1 MLEPI
6 ITVLSFGPGLS
17 LVGFLQSKKGCRF
30 AVPVN
35 PAPKSFAVPAHDL
48 ELCDRALMPILNF
61 AQDSLDI
68 LGHRASPQAGVDDRD
83 RRRCDLVSK
92 ISPRSDWIRELGIE
106 TDFVVAHSPAL
117 KR

>member
-1 MLEPI
+1 
-6 ITVLSFGPGLS
+6 
-17 LVGFLQSKKGCRF
+17 
-30 AVPVN
+30 
-35 PAPKSFAVPAHDL
+35 
-48 ELCDRALMPILNF
+48 MPILNF

-117 KR
+117 KDDGGIAVKIIDLGLAKAITEPSYQTAISTVSA